1 MTALNGPH
9 SLDVDPTPA
18 ERIVAQKQLLAAMIR
33 LGTVWENPPFISF
46 YETDEGRQGV
56 NSIYSVGE
64 HLIAYLA
71 KIGVLTEFRGLVAVQ
86 EHEID
91 RFAADKVDAGTDLE
105 EMVQTLIYYGT
116 NDNWLLP
123 TTRSGFQL
131 PDRADPIAPALAGIA
146 ANLVTLG
153 YLVAIEAQDGERWY
167 IWTNRAEPAM
177 RAAYEWD
184 ANGVSESDRVTA
196 WYRDLPRHG

>member
-1 MTALNGPH
+1 MTARNGTH

-33 LGTVWENPPFISF
+33 LGTVWENSPFIAF
-46 YETDEGRQGV
+46 YETDEGRRGV

-64 HLIAYLA
+64 HLIAFLA
-71 KIGVLTEFRGLVAVQ
+71 EIGVLTEFRGLVAVH

-91 RFAADKVDAGTDLE
+91 RFAGEQVDAGIDLE
-105 EMVQTLIYYGT
+105 EMVQTLIYHGT
-116 NDNWLLP
+116 CDNWFFP
-123 TTRSGFQL
+123 TTRAGFQL
-131 PDRADPIAPALAGIA
+131 PDRAGPITPALEGIA